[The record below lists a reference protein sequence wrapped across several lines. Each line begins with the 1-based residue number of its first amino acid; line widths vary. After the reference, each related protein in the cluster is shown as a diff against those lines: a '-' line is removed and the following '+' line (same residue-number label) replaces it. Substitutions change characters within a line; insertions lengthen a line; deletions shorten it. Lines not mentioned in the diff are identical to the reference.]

1 MNKKILFRKT
11 LLLCVILFSMFG
23 MKAQTF
29 KDDIMFQAFG
39 WDVNLQTSVSSEGG
53 LYNFLNNR
61 SSSLAVAGVSVL
73 WMPPPSKSTG
83 GVGYI
88 PTELFN
94 FSQTTYGTEA
104 QLTTLLSNLNNST
117 PKIHPMADVVV
128 NHRGGSTTWT
138 DFTNPTWDCNSI
150 TSGDEAATATVA
162 SGFTGYRPCGTA
174 DTGDDFNG
182 GRDLDHTNAQVQDGV
197 NEYLTKLKALGFDSW
212 RWDMV
217 KGFSA
222 SYVGTYNTA
231 SSPYGSVGEYWD
243 GSTSAVKSWVDGT
256 SKRSAAFDFPLYY
269 NLGTAVAGNYAK
281 LAGTPSLATQ
291 SGYGDLSVTFVD
303 NHDTFST
310 TSYVADANV
319 MKGYAYILTH
329 PGIPC
334 VFFCHYY
341 GGTFS
346 KDGVTRVY
354 TSHEVAINLLMKIR
368 KDNAINA
375 NSTLSIVTATTS
387 EYMAIIDG
395 KVAVRLGSTSTLPS
409 GTGWIEN
416 ASGTGYKVWSKQAVV
431 VAPTVAITP
440 VGGSFV
446 AGTTQAVTIAAT
458 DDKAGSIVYYTT
470 DGTTPTSSSAVYSA
484 PISVSATTT
493 VKAIAKDVDGLFS
506 GVVSQTYTFLAVGNI
521 TVRFLPPASWVIPIN
536 VHHWNAIPLANLA
549 NSTWPG
555 KAMTGPD
562 ANGYYS
568 YTFSN
573 IASTNILF
581 DAGTGS
587 PQTTDINGVNKDTC
601 YNMSSGTLV
610 EETCPNLGID
620 TPEIETNKVSLY
632 PVPVLDSFKINAIV
646 SNVFI
651 YDINGRIVKQE
662 KGVIEANTAIEIS
675 NLKKGIYFLTA
686 NDANGSSFTR
696 KFIKE

>member
-11 LLLCVILFSMFG
+11 LLLYVMLLSMLG
-23 MKAQTF
+23 VKAQTLDV
-29 KDDIMFQAFG
+29 KDDVMLQGFY
-39 WDVNLQTSVSSEGG
+39 WDSYQNASIIAEGG
-53 LYNFLNNR
+53 LYNYLKARVPQYASAKFDVIWL
-61 SSSLAVAGVSVL
+61 
-73 WMPPPSKSTG
+73 PPPSKG
-83 GVGYI
+83 NGMAYFQ
-88 PTELFN
+88 TELYSFN
-94 FSQTTYGTEA
+94 NSHGNEA
-104 QLTTLLSNLNNST
+104 QLRSL
-117 PKIHPMADVVV
+117 MADVKTNGMHGMADIVI
-128 NHRGGSTTWT
+128 NHRSGTTAWA
-138 DFTNPTWDCNSI
+138 DFTNPVWDCSVLAEDGDVKGVAGQI
-150 TSGDEAATATVA
+150 QPCSGKNDEGEHFSGSRDILHSNLTVQ
-162 SGFTGYRPCGTA
+162 A
-174 DTGDDFNG
+174 DIK
-182 GRDLDHTNAQVQDGV
+182 A
-197 NEYLTKLKALGFDSW
+197 YLTKLQDIGFDSW
-212 RWDMV
+212 RYDFV
-217 KGFSA
+217 KGYPA
-222 SYVGTYNTA
+222 KYVGFYNAA
-231 SSPYGSVGEYWD
+231 SAPYTTVGEFWD
-243 GSTSAVKSWVDGT
+243 GNLGLVTGWVDASGSTLTGT
-256 SKRSAAFDFPLYY
+256 TTKSTAFDFPLYY
-269 NLGTAVAGNYAK
+269 KLKDALNGAYSNLNSNGHMPG
-281 LAGTPSLATQ
+281 LAGTF
-291 SGYGDLSVTFVD
+291 GYSDKAITFTE
-303 NHDTFST
+303 NHD
-310 TSYVADANV
+310 VHDIVGNDKLMKAN
-319 MKGYAYILTH
+319 AYILTH
-329 PGIPC
+329 PGIPM
-334 VFFCHYY
+334 VFLTHYEANQ
-341 GGTFS
+341 T
-346 KDGVTRVY
+346 K
-354 TSHEVAINLLMKIR
+354 INELIAVR
-368 KDNAINA
+368 KTNGINA
-375 NSTLSIVTATTS
+375 NSSIVISNSSTYYT
-387 EYMAIIDG
+387 AIIDN
-395 KVAVRLGSTSTLPS
+395 KVAVRIGPNTTWTP
-409 GTGWIEN
+409 GTTGWIQN
-416 ASGTGYKVWSKQAVV
+416 TSGTEYVVWSKATIS
-431 VAPTVAITP
+431 VAPSIAITP

-484 PISVSATTT
+484 PISVSTTTT

-506 GVVSQTYTFLAVGNI
+506 GVVSQTYTFLAVGDI

-587 PQTTDINGVNKDTC
+587 PQTTDINGVNKNTC